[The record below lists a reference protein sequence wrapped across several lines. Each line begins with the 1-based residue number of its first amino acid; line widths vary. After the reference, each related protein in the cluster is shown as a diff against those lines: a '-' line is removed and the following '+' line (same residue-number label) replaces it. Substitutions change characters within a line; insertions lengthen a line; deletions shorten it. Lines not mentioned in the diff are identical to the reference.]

1 VSAVRPFDFEFV
13 RLSLAG
19 DLAGQVLAVVGTDV
33 DLLGL
38 AHLSAVV
45 APDIYDL
52 AWRIRLDRAR
62 DRLAVV
68 VLKRRISPMQ
78 RIPCDERADWQQ
90 RAAATG
96 FVFHTIDGERYWDER
111 AYYGFTLKEIERDI
125 EAPTAELEAMCQ
137 ELVERAVADER
148 ILLRLAIPE
157 RFWTYIAASWKRGD
171 PSLYGRFDLCYDGR
185 GAAKLLEYNA
195 DTPTSVFE
203 TGVFQWLWLE
213 DAIERRIVPKA
224 ADQYNSLHEKLI
236 AGWKGIGRGRH
247 LYLAGVI
254 DAPEDGGT
262 VAYLDDCARQ
272 AGLSTTILAMEQ
284 IGRTSQG
291 QFVDLDEKPI
301 ELMFKLYPW
310 EWMMREQFGAS
321 LPGAATQFVEPPW
334 KAVLS
339 NKGILPLLWA
349 MFPRHPNL
357 LPAAFDD
364 DEQAVRALGASYV
377 RKPLYSREGAN
388 VEIVVAGGVV
398 DADDGPYGSEGFV
411 RQALVT
417 LPRHEGNYAVL
428 GSWIVQGKPCG
439 LSVRE
444 DLEPITKNTSR
455 FLPHAIIG

>member
-1 VSAVRPFDFEFV
+1 VSALRPFDFEFV

-157 RFWTYIAASWKRGD
+157 RFWT
-171 PSLYGRFDLCYDGR
+171 
-185 GAAKLLEYNA
+185 
-195 DTPTSVFE
+195 
-203 TGVFQWLWLE
+203 
-213 DAIERRIVPKA
+213 
-224 ADQYNSLHEKLI
+224 
-236 AGWKGIGRGRH
+236 
-247 LYLAGVI
+247 
-254 DAPEDGGT
+254 
-262 VAYLDDCARQ
+262 
-272 AGLSTTILAMEQ
+272 
-284 IGRTSQG
+284 
-291 QFVDLDEKPI
+291 
-301 ELMFKLYPW
+301 
-310 EWMMREQFGAS
+310 
-321 LPGAATQFVEPPW
+321 
-334 KAVLS
+334 
-339 NKGILPLLWA
+339 
-349 MFPRHPNL
+349 
-357 LPAAFDD
+357 
-364 DEQAVRALGASYV
+364 
-377 RKPLYSREGAN
+377 
-388 VEIVVAGGVV
+388 
-398 DADDGPYGSEGFV
+398 
-411 RQALVT
+411 
-417 LPRHEGNYAVL
+417 
-428 GSWIVQGKPCG
+428 
-439 LSVRE
+439 
-444 DLEPITKNTSR
+444 
-455 FLPHAIIG
+455 